1 MHSLVDLRSSLDDDD
16 VVSADG
22 GLELVLEE
30 TEVLVLPEITDEGLG
45 VGSHAAVGEG
55 GGDLDGILTSV
66 EEDDGE
72 GTIDEGSGPDLSV
85 AGLNVVIDGL
95 VAVLITPDTVTL
107 DTERILVDGNDL
119 GVLEDV
125 EGLLGGGG
133 EIATNE
139 ERSLHEGP
147 EGEVSDVLLSPH
159 TTVTDLKHIGIVPAT
174 GTSSSPERL
183 VLVEN
188 RDEGAPLIR
197 DIAGGSPGV
206 TSETSPLSGIVL
218 APLAHGEEHG
228 SVGLLEGVGHG
239 GVSDLGVA
247 AVGVAVIVLEVVDT
261 PGGVGVDIDLLVT
274 EGTGSA
280 SAGLV
285 ASIGV
290 DAELEALGVDVVGES
305 LHAGGETLRIFND
318 NVSLLITVNLPAV
331 IEVEVLV
338 AELEESLLDHD
349 IGSISGELLGNVA
362 AEFLPGVETH
372 LGLEAQ
378 AIVEGEGDSEEDS
391 NNNALHG

>member
-30 TEVLVLPEITDEGLG
+30 TEVLVLPEIADVGLG

-107 DTERILVDGNDL
+107 DAERILVNGNDFS
-119 GVLEDV
+119 VLEDV

-147 EGEVSDVLLSPH
+147 EREVSDVFLSPH
-159 TTVTDLKHIGIVPAT
+159 TTVTDLEHIGIVPAT
-174 GTSSSPERL
+174 GTSASPKRL
-183 VLVEN
+183 VLIEEV
-188 RDEGAPLIR
+188 DEGTPAIR
-197 DIAGGSPGV
+197 DIASGSPGV
-206 TSETSPLSGIVL
+206 TSETSPLGGIVDT
-218 APLAHGEEHG
+218 PLAHGEEHG

-239 GVSDLGVA
+239 GVSDLRDA

-280 SAGLV
+280 STGLV
-285 ASIGV
+285 AGIGV
-290 DAELEALGVDVVGES
+290 ETELEALGVDVVGES
-305 LHAGGETLRIFND
+305 LHAGGETLRIFDD
-318 NVSLLITVNLPAV
+318 NVGLWVTVDLPAV
-331 IEVEVLV
+331 VEVEVLV
-338 AELEESLLDHD
+338 AELEESLLDHG
-349 IGSISGELLGNVA
+349 IGGVSGELLGNVA
-362 AEFLPGVETH
+362 AELVPGVETH
-372 LGLEAQ
+372 LRLEAQ
-378 AIVEGEGDSEEDS
+378 AVVEGEGDSEEDS

>member
-1 MHSLVDLRSSLDDDD
+1 MALNSS
-16 VVSADG
+16 
-22 GLELVLEE
+22 LELVLEE
-30 TEVLVLPEITDEGLG
+30 TEVLVLPKITDVGLG
-45 VGSHAAVGEG
+45 VGSHAAVSEG
-55 GGDLDGILTSV
+55 GSNLSSLIASV
-66 EEDDGE
+66 EEDDGV
-72 GTIDEGSGPDLSV
+72 GTIDERSSPDLSV
-85 AGLNVVIDGL
+85 SGLDVSLDGL

-125 EGLLGGGG
+125 EGLIGGLG

-139 ERSLHEGP
+139 ERSLHESP
-147 EGEVSDVLLSPH
+147 EREVGDVLVVGH

-247 AVGVAVIVLEVVDT
+247 AIGVAVIVLEVVDT
-261 PGGVGVDIDLLVT
+261 PGGVGVGIDLLVT

-285 ASIGV
+285 AGIGV
-290 DAELEALGVDVVGES
+290 ETELEALGVDVVGES
-305 LHAGGETLRIFND
+305 LHARGEGLGVFND
-318 NVSLLITVNLPAV
+318 DVSVVITVNLPAV

-349 IGSISGELLGNVA
+349 IGSISGELLRDLAMELV
-362 AEFLPGVETH
+362 PGVETH
-372 LGLEAQ
+372 LGLETQ
-378 AIVEGEGDSEEDS
+378 AIVEGEGDSDENS
-391 NNNALHG
+391 NNDALHVVNE

>member
-1 MHSLVDLRSSLDDDD
+1 MHRLVDLRSSLDDDD

-30 TEVLVLPEITDEGLG
+30 TEVLVLPEITDVGLG
-45 VGSHAAVGEG
+45 VGSHAAVSEG

-119 GVLEDV
+119 SVLEDV
-125 EGLLGGGG
+125 EGLIGGLG
-133 EIATNE
+133 EIATDE
-139 ERSLHEGP
+139 KRSLHESP
-147 EGEVSDVLLSPH
+147 EGEVSDVLVVGH
-159 TTVTDLKHIGIVPAT
+159 TTVTDLEHIGIVPAT
-174 GTSSSPERL
+174 GTSASPKRL
-183 VLVEN
+183 VLIEEV
-188 RDEGAPLIR
+188 DEGTPAIGN
-197 DIAGGSPGV
+197 ITSGSPRV
-206 TSETSPLSGIVL
+206 TSETSPLGGIVDT
-218 APLAHGEEHG
+218 PLAHGEEHG

-261 PGGVGVDIDLLVT
+261 PGGVGVGIDLLVT

-285 ASIGV
+285 AGIGV
-290 DAELEALGVDVVGES
+290 ETELEALGVDVVGES
-305 LHAGGETLRIFND
+305 LHARGEGLGVFND
-318 NVSLLITVNLPAV
+318 DVSVVITVNLPAV

-349 IGSISGELLGNVA
+349 ISSILGELLGNVA
-362 AEFLPGVETH
+362 AELVPGVETH
-372 LGLEAQ
+372 LRLEAQ
-378 AIVEGEGDSEEDS
+378 AVVEGEGDSEEDS
-391 NNNALHG
+391 NNNALHS